1 MINNIYIIV
10 DFAER
15 YKADCNRFQE
25 GNQNSMA
32 KEKNREIINETNLKN
47 MNSPIVKGT
56 PPRFIH
62 KTKKIQSAKAG
73 KEKHKESSS
82 EDEESVKAGGG
93 EVDTPQKSK

>member
-1 MINNIYIIV
+1 MINFIYILVV

-25 GNQNSMA
+25 ENQNCMA

-62 KTKKIQSAKAG
+62 KTKKIQSN
-73 KEKHKESSS
+73 ETTYSKHRYHNFSYETLKFLTTYL
-82 EDEESVKAGGG
+82 VL
-93 EVDTPQKSK
+93 QK